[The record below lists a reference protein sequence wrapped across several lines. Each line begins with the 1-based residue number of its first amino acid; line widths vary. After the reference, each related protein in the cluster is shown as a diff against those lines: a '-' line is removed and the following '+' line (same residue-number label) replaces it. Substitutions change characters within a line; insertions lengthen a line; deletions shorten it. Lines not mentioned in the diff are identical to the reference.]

1 MLNMLRQWIKY
12 GLYALLFMVAI
23 TLLMQCSEGEE
34 LIPESTCKPEATYAC
49 QRAYQKRLEM
59 R

>member
-34 LIPESTCKPEATYAC
+34 LIPESTCKPETC
-49 QRAYQKRLEM
+49 EFKVTEKV
-59 R
+59 

>member
-23 TLLMQCSEGEE
+23 TLLMQCSEAKS
-34 LIPESTCKPEATYAC
+34 LSLKAPASLKLANL
-49 QRAYQKRLEM
+49 K
-59 R
+59 